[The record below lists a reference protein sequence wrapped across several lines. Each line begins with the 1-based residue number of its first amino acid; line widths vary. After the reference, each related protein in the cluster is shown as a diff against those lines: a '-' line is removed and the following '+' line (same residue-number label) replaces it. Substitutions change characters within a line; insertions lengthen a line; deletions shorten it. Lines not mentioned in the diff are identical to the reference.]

1 MKIIR
6 DKTTLRVPYI
16 FHDAEAVEIAEGL
29 FINGQIYA
37 GDIRPETHEL
47 VEGVSAPDLF
57 VGNALAYDNGWTVVD
72 AEAVTNKMNE
82 LKASKLQAVQA
93 EKVRVRDGGFLVA
106 GVLFDSDISARTSYQ
121 ELALRLSQNPAF
133 ETQWKASQGQWV
145 TMDAAL
151 YAQVMTAGEAHM
163 AAVFA
168 WQAAKEV
175 EIGECQTVEE
185 LEVVV
190 TTY

>member
-6 DKTTLRVPYI
+6 DKTTLRVPYV
-16 FHDAEAVEIAEGL
+16 FYDAEAVEIAEGL
-29 FINGQIYA
+29 FINGRIYA
-37 GDIRPETHEL
+37 GDIRPETHEI

-57 VGNALAYDNGWTVVD
+57 VGNALAYDNGWSVVD
-72 AEAVTNKMNE
+72 AEAISKKMNE
-82 LKASKLQAVQA
+82 LKAAKLQVVQA
-93 EKVRVRDGGFLVA
+93 EKTRVRDAGFLVN
-106 GVLFDSDISARTSYQ
+106 GVLFDSDLPARTSYT
-121 ELALRLSQNPAF
+121 ELGFRLSQNPAF

-151 YAQVMTAGEAHM
+151 YAQVMTAGEAHV

-185 LEVVV
+185 LEAVV